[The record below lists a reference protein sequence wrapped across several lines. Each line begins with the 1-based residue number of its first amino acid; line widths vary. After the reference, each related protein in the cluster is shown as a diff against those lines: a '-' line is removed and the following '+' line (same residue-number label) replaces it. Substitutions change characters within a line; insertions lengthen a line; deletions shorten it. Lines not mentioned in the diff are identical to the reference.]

1 MKIILLS
8 GGSRK
13 SGSIAISPWWV
24 GGFSV
29 LLLASVFWFSYNLG
43 VGNAEATFQAQAT
56 VAPEEGFVLLLD
68 EQRQEWMATKKQTR
82 EHLDALALK
91 LGEMQSRLLRLD
103 ALGERL
109 TKLGELD
116 PEEFNFKELPPRGG
130 VDLRSSQSMELEE
143 MVKEMDILA
152 RTIEDRELKLNVLE
166 DLIMT
171 RELAREIRPSGY
183 PVKKGWIS
191 SRYGYRK
198 DPFSGKKM
206 FHRGVDIS
214 SKRGSDIVAVAS
226 GIVSYSGK
234 KIGFGHTIEI
244 IHGDGFVTRYAHNQ
258 ENLVKVGDAVSK
270 GQVIAKVGSSGRST
284 GPHLHFEVS
293 QRGKSLNP
301 QKYLKS
307 VN

>member
-8 GGSRK
+8 GRSHK
-13 SGSIAISPWWV
+13 SGSIAVSPWWV
-24 GGFSV
+24 GVFSV
-29 LLLASVFWFSYNLG
+29 LLLTGVFWFSYNLG
-43 VGNAEATFQAQAT
+43 MQNSEAELRAQAT
-56 VAPEEGFVLLLD
+56 VTPEEGFVLLLD
-68 EQRQEWMATKKQTR
+68 EQRQEWLASKRQTR

-109 TKLGELD
+109 TKLGKLD

-152 RTIEDRELKLNVLE
+152 RTIEDRELKLDVLE

-198 DPFSGKKM
+198 DPFTGKKM

-226 GIVSYSGK
+226 GIVSFSGK
-234 KIGFGHTIEI
+234 KSGFGYTIEL

-270 GQVIAKVGSSGRST
+270 GEVIAKVGSSGRST

-293 QRGKSLNP
+293 QHGKTLNP
-301 QKYLKS
+301 KKYLRS

>member
-1 MKIILLS
+1 M
-8 GGSRK
+8 RK
-13 SGSIAISPWWV
+13 SGSIAVSPWWV
-24 GGFSV
+24 GTLSV
-29 LLLASVFWFSYNLG
+29 LLLVAVYSFGYNWG
-43 VGNAEATFQAQAT
+43 KENAEATLQAQVNT
-56 VAPEEGFVLLLD
+56 APEEGFALLLD
-68 EQRQEWMATKKQTR
+68 EQRQEWLVTKRQTR

-143 MVKEMDILA
+143 MVKEMDTLA

-214 SKRGSDIVAVAS
+214 SKRGAEIVAVAS
-226 GIVSYSGK
+226 GIVSYSGFK
-234 KIGFGHTIEI
+234 SGFGNTIEL

-258 ENLVKVGDAVSK
+258 ENLVKVGEAVSK
-270 GQVIAKVGSSGRST
+270 GQIIGKVGSSGRST

-301 QKYLKS
+301 KKYLKS

>member
-1 MKIILLS
+1 MKILLLS
-8 GGSRK
+8 GRSHK
-13 SGSIAISPWWV
+13 SGSIAVSPWWI

-29 LLLASVFWFSYNLG
+29 LLLTGVFWFSYNLG
-43 VGNAEATFQAQAT
+43 AENAEAALHAQTNLAS
-56 VAPEEGFVLLLD
+56 EEGFALLLD
-68 EQRQEWMATKKQTR
+68 EQRQEWLASKQQTQ

-109 TKLGELD
+109 TTLGKLD
-116 PEEFNFKELPPRGG
+116 PEEFNFRELPPRGG
-130 VDLRSSQSMELEE
+130 VNLRPSQSMELEE
-143 MVKEMDILA
+143 MVREMEILA

-171 RELAREIRPSGY
+171 RELARETRPSGY

-198 DPFSGKKM
+198 DPFSGRKM

-214 SKRGSDIVAVAS
+214 SKRGSEIVAVAS
-226 GIVSYSGK
+226 GIVSFSGK
-234 KIGFGHTIEI
+234 KSGFGYTIEI

-258 ENLVKVGDAVSK
+258 ENLVQVGDAVSK
-270 GQVIAKVGSSGRST
+270 GQVIATVGSSGRST

-301 QKYLKS
+301 QKYLRS

>member
-1 MKIILLS
+1 MKILLLS
-8 GGSRK
+8 GRLHKTGST
-13 SGSIAISPWWV
+13 AISLWWV
-24 GGFSV
+24 AGFAV
-29 LLLASVFWFSYNLG
+29 LVLAGAGWLSYNMG
-43 VGNAEATFQAQAT
+43 IAHAEKKLYAQEGM
-56 VAPEEGFVLLLD
+56 APEEGFALLLD
-68 EQRQEWMATKKQTR
+68 EQRQEWLATRRQTQ

-109 TKLGELD
+109 TKLGKLD
-116 PEEFNFKELPPRGG
+116 PEEFNFREVPPRGG

-143 MVKEMDILA
+143 MVKEMHTLA

-171 RELAREIRPSGY
+171 RELEKETRPSGY

-191 SRYGYRK
+191 SNYGYRK
-198 DPFSGKKM
+198 DPFTGRKV

-214 SKRGSDIVAVAS
+214 SKRGSDVVAVAS
-226 GIVSYSGK
+226 GIVSFAGK
-234 KIGFGHTIEI
+234 KSGFGNTIEL
-244 IHGDGFVTRYAHNQ
+244 IHGDGFITRYAHNQ
-258 ENLVKVGDAVSK
+258 DILVKVGDSIAK

-293 QRGKSLNP
+293 QYGRSLNP
-301 QKYLKS
+301 QKYLRS

>member
-1 MKIILLS
+1 MKILVIS
-8 GGSRK
+8 SRSQK
-13 SGSIAISPWWV
+13 AGTTTISPWWL
-24 GGFSV
+24 GAITF
-29 LLLASVFWFSYNLG
+29 LLLVGAFWFSYSLG
-43 VGNAEATFQAQAT
+43 VKNAEATFHAQSN
-56 VAPEEGFVLLLD
+56 VAPEEGFALLLD
-68 EQRQEWMATKKQTR
+68 EQRQEWMASKRQTR

-109 TKLGELD
+109 TKLGKLD

-130 VDLRSSQSMELEE
+130 VDLLSSKSMELEE
-143 MVKEMDILA
+143 MVKEMDTLA

-166 DLIMT
+166 DLIMN

-183 PVKKGWIS
+183 PVKKGWVS

-198 DPFSGKKM
+198 DPFTGKKT

-214 SKRGSDIVAVAS
+214 SKRGSGVVAVAS
-226 GIVSYSGK
+226 GIVSFSGK
-234 KIGFGHTIEI
+234 KAGFGNTIEI

-270 GQVIAKVGSSGRST
+270 GQVIGKVGSSGRST

-301 QKYLKS
+301 KKYLRS